1 MVESRQGLGSRKG
14 GERWS
19 FSFDSRTRGW
29 RGVARPPPV
38 CLHPIQDKLTII
50 ITFFLRRTVY
60 QSNVLERKAMKRV
73 SLRKNVFSDH
83 FVADRYGLCVA
94 QMPLTYVLGY
104 LMAPYISKTMLK
116 HREAYNRMVAQKCS
130 GYLFTGKRDK
140 GLLFVIYGLLAEN
153 VRLFPFYKRQVKV
166 PITKMISHTLF
177 YQIKQ
182 SMVRHKPILL
192 ILVLSRHTYYN
203 SLSIMILK
211 QIRAQFGSS

>member
-14 GERWS
+14 GRDGR
-19 FSFDSRTRGW
+19 FLLIHGLGGW

-38 CLHPIQDKLTII
+38 CLHPFQDKLSII

-94 QMPLTYVLGY
+94 QMALTHVLGY

-140 GLLFVIYGLLAEN
+140 GFTLCNLL
-153 VRLFPFYKRQVKV
+153 
-166 PITKMISHTLF
+166 T
-177 YQIKQ
+177 
-182 SMVRHKPILL
+182 
-192 ILVLSRHTYYN
+192 
-203 SLSIMILK
+203 
-211 QIRAQFGSS
+211 FG